1 MLPNANYSSHV
12 DLSEELFFQLE
23 PLEYFLHPFLL
34 LHPWPLLLGPSNV
47 EVKPKTYR
55 SKKWDSWKLWILS
68 TELMTNL
75 ERWMGPNCKSDLW
88 FSYMLL
94 QVYWFLLK
102 DLHLFLQLWVLQYNA
117 LSLCVFA
124 LVTKILMPSP
134 QIHTFLTH
142 LAILW
147 ALSGSETLHIVGQ
160 PSVNAQALTLEN
172 CLDAVGMDVSNSGC
186 VSRKGSRQMQ
196 REEHANKCWKA
207 AGCQMWAYRAWCF
220 KKCWNVLLYSNF
232 LCFEIFFFFWSCD
245 GTGDCSDDELGEKHS
260 LSAVLNLRKFWNLNN
275 FLLGKLSV
283 PIMFQ
288 KNCRDSLPVQFLSF
302 PAYKIESW

>member
-232 LCFEIFFFFWSCD
+232 LCFEIFFFFFEVVMALE
-245 GTGDCSDDELGEKHS
+245 TVVMMS
-260 LSAVLNLRKFWNLNN
+260 LERNIVWVQSSISENFETWIIFFWEN
-275 FLLGKLSV
+275 FQCQLCFKRIVETACPSSFSL
-283 PIMFQ
+283 FQ
-288 KNCRDSLPVQFLSF
+288 LIK
-302 PAYKIESW
+302 